1 VVESVEDAYRLANGA
16 PAITSINIG
25 GMKATEDRKQIS
37 KAVFVSENDVK
48 MMKELGS
55 KGIELEVRLVPSDIK
70 QNALKLI

>member
-1 VVESVEDAYRLANGA
+1 
-16 PAITSINIG
+16 
-25 GMKATEDRKQIS
+25 TEDRKQIS